1 MKNPE
6 EHKLGVVI
14 RAKVKGGKYE
24 YINHSDKVLLR
35 GKLVNHAG

>member
-1 MKNPE
+1 VKNPE
-6 EHKLGVVI
+6 EYKVGVI

-24 YINHSDKVLLR
+24 YINHSEKVLLR